1 MRYLI
6 TGANGFIGAHLA
18 RRLVDLDEYVCA
30 WTGESGDLLRLQD
43 IQDRLELQAVNLRTA
58 ADVVKAVERADP
70 AVIFHCAAA
79 GVTDPFLPL
88 DEAIRTNVYGTIN
101 LLRAVQ
107 GRARIVVLRTSGE
120 IDALNVYAASKAAA
134 WQFCRMYARTQA
146 WPLVGAMPFQVYGP
160 GQSIKNVI
168 PAAIEAA
175 LAGKDFPMSSG
186 RVHRDWIYIDDVIN
200 ALLALVQGDRFDVE
214 SIEIGTG
221 DLISVRDVVAK
232 IFSLVGRGGRPLIG
246 ALPDRP
252 GDVDMQH
259 SDVEVTKLVLN
270 WEPHVTLDA
279 GLRLTIEAIQRAQA
293 AG

>member
-6 TGANGFIGAHLA
+6 TGANGFIGSHLA
-18 RRLVDLDEYVCA
+18 RRLVNMGEQVQA
-30 WTGESGDLLRLQD
+30 WTGVSGDVTRLREVK
-43 IQDRLELQAVNLRTA
+43 DRIELRAVDLRNA
-58 ADVVKAVERADP
+58 ADVAKALEPAAP
-70 AVIFHCAAA
+70 AVIFHCAAV

-107 GRARIVVLRTSGE
+107 GHARVVVLRTSGE

-134 WQFCRMYARTQA
+134 WQFCRMYARTQG
-146 WPLVGAMPFQVYGP
+146 WPLVGAMPFQIYGP
-160 GQSIKNVI
+160 GQSTKNIV

-186 RVHRDWIYIDDVIN
+186 RVRRDWIYIDDVID
-200 ALLALVQGDRFDVE
+200 ALLALVQADRFDVE

-221 DLISVRDVVAK
+221 DLLTVRDVVAK
-232 IFSLVGRGGRPLIG
+232 IYSMAGRGGRPLLG
-246 ALPDRP
+246 ALPDRA
-252 GDVDMQH
+252 GEVETQH

-270 WEPHVTLDA
+270 WEPRVAMDA
-279 GLRLTIEAIQRAQA
+279 GLRLTIDSMPGA
-293 AG
+293 